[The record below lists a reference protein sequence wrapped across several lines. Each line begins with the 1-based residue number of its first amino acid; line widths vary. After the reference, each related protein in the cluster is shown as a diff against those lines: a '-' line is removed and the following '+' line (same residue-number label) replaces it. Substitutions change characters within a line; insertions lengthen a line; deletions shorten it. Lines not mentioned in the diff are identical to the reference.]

1 MSAASTTR
9 VSRRRC
15 LATVAAFLALIGLV
29 AARADDP
36 PPAQAA
42 PTRKELSILFV
53 GNSYTYVNDLPARLV
68 ELAKSDARGVSIRTE
83 SVATGGATMAQHHA
97 TSGALA
103 KIRAG
108 GFTHVVL
115 QGQSLEPLTRPAEF
129 SEFAR
134 KLCDEAEKAGAQVV
148 LYQTWARREKAPE
161 YAEPWSGGTPK
172 RMQKAL
178 NEAYAKVAE
187 GTRAKIARVGEAWA
201 AALARPKPPELFDA
215 DGSHPAL
222 AGTYLAACVFYETI
236 LDADVRERDVAP
248 EGLDAKLA
256 KELRAVAHGLRER

>member
-1 MSAASTTR
+1 MTAAWTTR
-9 VSRRRC
+9 ITWRRC
-15 LATVAAFLALIGLV
+15 LATCAALLVLVGLA

-36 PPAQAA
+36 PAAQTAPA
-42 PTRKELSILFV
+42 RRELAILFV

-68 ELAKSDARGVSIRTE
+68 ELAKDDARGPTIRTE
-83 SVATGGATMAQHHA
+83 SVTPGGATMAQHHA

-148 LYQTWARREKAPE
+148 LYQTWARRDKAAE
-161 YAEPWSGGTPK
+161 YAESWSGGTPK

-187 GTRAKIARVGEAWA
+187 GTRARIARVGEAWA

-222 AGTYLAACVFYETI
+222 AGTFLAACVFYETI
-236 LDADVRERDVAP
+236 TDGDVRKREVAP

-256 KELRAVAHGLRER
+256 KDLRAIAHGLRER